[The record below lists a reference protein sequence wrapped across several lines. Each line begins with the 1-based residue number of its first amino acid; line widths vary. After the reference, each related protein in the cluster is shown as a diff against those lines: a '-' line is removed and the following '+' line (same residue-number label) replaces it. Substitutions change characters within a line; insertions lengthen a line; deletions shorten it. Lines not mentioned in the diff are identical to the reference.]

1 MKFAMNVFPFVDA
14 ILAKYKTYI
23 LGQNFISTN
32 IASTKLVLETSKE
45 HSADNILMQFV
56 FLIVLSCPILI
67 LIFLLLENDE
77 RAYKYILI

>member
-1 MKFAMNVFPFVDA
+1 MKFAMNIFPFVDA
-14 ILAKYKTYI
+14 ILAKYRTYT
-23 LGQNFISTN
+23 LEQNFISTNICQN

-67 LIFLLLENDE
+67 LIF
-77 RAYKYILI
+77 YF